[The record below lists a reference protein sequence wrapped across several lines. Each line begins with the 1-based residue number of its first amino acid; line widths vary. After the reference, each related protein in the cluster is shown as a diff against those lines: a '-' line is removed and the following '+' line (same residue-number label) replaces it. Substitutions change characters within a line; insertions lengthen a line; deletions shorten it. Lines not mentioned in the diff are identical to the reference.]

1 MIYGLGVLI
10 AVSMLFITVT
20 PAFAQHH
27 GGSLAPPIDFGGMQV
42 ALSSVLSPEDF
53 SFGDSKSANLSIR
66 FFDSTS
72 DTNIKSVTYR
82 VQIFQDD
89 NLVANEYF
97 YDEDGTLDLEIR
109 PTTGCTQEDLWK
121 CTKYLGEKH
130 AIAGAYYARGSSIP
144 IIQGP
149 VFDKSG
155 DYNVKV
161 SIVGAT
167 NPRTMTT
174 TDLHFETFLSLPS
187 TQNFFIKT
195 ANAEEYPISVKS
207 FSGDV
212 LNFKFDDSSNK
223 FSYEI
228 PFDWNHLE
236 HHEGAI
242 KQTISLPKSFSIFKQ
257 GHDVDVFV
265 EGEKIKQSSILF
277 DSSSANEN
285 QIRLSISH
293 EKLVQIQNKNSNK
306 NSMLVEISSGE
317 KSELNHL
324 DFKFENGYTAKV
336 SWNSKSKS
344 GEKIPFSFS
353 FFDSNGAPAKNILFA
368 YSLLDSSGK
377 EFWSNIG
384 SNQKYLGILSSSGT
398 FNESVLLAKDGKY
411 QMKVI
416 LTGQGEQNFA
426 KFFTSQ
432 TEFEISSKGGT
443 TETSSPEVPSWIK
456 NNAGWWSKGSIGDSD
471 FVSGIQYLVKEK
483 IIKVSASS
491 TGESSPE
498 IPSWIK
504 SNAGWWSEG
513 KISDNDFL
521 KGVEFLIQK
530 GIIKVN

>member
-1 MIYGLGVLI
+1 MIYGLGI
-10 AVSMLFITVT
+10 IFAVSVLLITFT

-27 GGSLAPPIDFGGMQV
+27 SGSLAPPIDFGGMQV
-42 ALSSVLSPEDF
+42 ALSSILSPEDF

-66 FFDSTS
+66 FFDSAS
-72 DTNIKSVTYR
+72 NTNIKSVTYR
-82 VQIFQDD
+82 VQIFQGD

-109 PTTGCTQEDLWK
+109 PTTGCVQDDLWK

-195 ANAEEYPISVKS
+195 ANAQEYPISVKS

-212 LNFKFDDSSNK
+212 INFKFDESLQK
-223 FSYEI
+223 LSYEV
-228 PFDWNHLE
+228 PFDWNHLD
-236 HHEGAI
+236 HNVGPL
-242 KQTISLPKSFSIFKQ
+242 KQTLSLPKRFSIFNQ
-257 GHDVDVFV
+257 GHDVDVFI

-277 DSSSANEN
+277 DSSAVNEN

-293 EKLVQIQNKNSNK
+293 EKLMQIQNKNK
-306 NSMLVEISSGE
+306 NSAKNTMLVEISSGE
-317 KSELNHL
+317 KSELNNL
-324 DFKFENGYTAKV
+324 DFTFENGYTATV
-336 SWNSKSKS
+336 SWNPKSNT

-353 FFDSNGAPAKNILFA
+353 FFDANGTPAKNILFA
-368 YSLLDSSGK
+368 FSMVDSSGK

-384 SNQKYLGILSSSGT
+384 SNQKYLGILSPSGT
-398 FNESVLLAKDGKY
+398 FNESILFTKDGKY

-426 KFFTSQ
+426 NFFTSQ
-432 TEFEISSKGGT
+432 TDFEILSKGGSV
-443 TETSSPEVPSWIK
+443 ETSSPELPSWIK

-491 TGESSPE
+491 TGESSTE

-513 KISDNDFL
+513 KISDNVFL
-521 KGVEFLIQK
+521 RGV
-530 GIIKVN
+530 